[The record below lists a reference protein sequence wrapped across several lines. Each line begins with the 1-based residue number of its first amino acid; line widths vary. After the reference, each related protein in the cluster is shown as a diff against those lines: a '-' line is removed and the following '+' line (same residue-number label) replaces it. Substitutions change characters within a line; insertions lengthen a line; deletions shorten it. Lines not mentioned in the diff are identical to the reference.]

1 MSAVAKRKVFAI
13 EEGGASAIT
22 ESLRLDMTNASKADI
37 RSMLLAIV
45 GEETAAQTK
54 LGNPPSITEVDGNR
68 FKQPSQV
75 NKKIVV
81 LFGTSLAVATLRE
94 VESMLMRNIISSTES
109 VTGSLADASNWEWRY
124 IREGRQVPIT
134 GKNISFGARDFLVL
148 RPKLGYAS
156 AVNKRVASGSRS
168 LEYRA
173 SNSRKGKTAKRN
185 QKLGFMAMTAR
196 QCRQIAD
203 LVPFSVTVGMT
214 TAFKVPG
221 ELRKIGGTAY
231 LLIAPRRK
239 GYRR

>member
-1 MSAVAKRKVFAI
+1 MSAVAKRKVFSI
-13 EEGGASAIT
+13 EEGGSAIT
-22 ESLRLDMTNASKADI
+22 ESLRLDMTNTSKADI

-68 FKQPSQV
+68 FKQASQV

-81 LFGTSLAVATLRE
+81 LFGLTLAQSALRQ
-94 VESMLMRNIISSTES
+94 VERILMANITASTTA
-109 VTGSLADASNWEWRY
+109 VTGNLADPANWEWRH
-124 IREGRQVPIT
+124 IRNGRTIPIT
-134 GKNISFGARDFLVL
+134 GAINFGARDFLVL
-148 RPKLGYAS
+148 RPKLPYAS
-156 AVNKRVASGSRS
+156 AVNKRVAAGAKS
-168 LEYRA
+168 LNYNPANAKRV
-173 SNSRKGKTAKRN
+173 AKRN
-185 QKLGFMAMTAR
+185 QKLGFMAATAK
-196 QCRQIAD
+196 QCRQVSD

-239 GYRR
+239 NYRR